1 MTTTMKAPALSFLR
15 ALFLLAVLSL
25 GQAAHALEALDRIN
39 QRRVDVL
46 SIIGNQT
53 LGKGSLLE
61 LGLEDTREIITGE
74 VLAIR
79 RVGHDLEL
87 EILDRQSNTHFF
99 IEFPADGLSEIQ
111 R

>member
-1 MTTTMKAPALSFLR
+1 MRHPDYASFLKKLLLVAGFLTCLPAL
-15 ALFLLAVLSL
+15 
-25 GQAAHALEALDRIN
+25 ALEALDRHN

-46 SIIGNQT
+46 SLVGSQT

-61 LGLEDTREIITGE
+61 LGLEDTREIIVGE
-74 VLAIR
+74 VLSIKR
-79 RVGHDLEL
+79 IGHDLEL

-111 R
+111 H